1 MTPMDKTLLQEFMAE
16 EAIPMR
22 TKFDD
27 YLPVALGVRRA
38 SQIVMPAELPDA
50 SILGAT
56 IDERF
61 RQKMSGHRLPGESLQ
76 TFFKGKVGKYWRRNQ
91 AQEIRFRMDTLRD
104 LYTDIVQGSHSYQ
117 TYVKWMD
124 RLGLRHKELESRPTI
139 REVYLFTDPAI
150 SAELE
155 ELQDLRKDIRYER
168 MRTPPGSGPAY
179 SRAFPEEQHAAY
191 LKKLGS
197 ILGFPLCCVDRYAFD
212 RDSAVLSPE
221 VRAANQLEHL
231 ENPDE
236 YDVYAF
242 FTKDFFPCQPDCAS
256 ASDTGKLMY
265 ERLAE
270 MSPEVAEAYKRHL
283 EENVSLVKRYPE
295 IIQQKIE
302 ALERL
307 AGRPQ
312 EGEKSEE

>member
-1 MTPMDKTLLQEFMAE
+1 MDKTLLQEFMAE
-16 EAIPMR
+16 EAIPLK

-76 TFFKGKVGKYWRRNQ
+76 TFFKDKVGKYWRRNQ

-104 LYTDIVQGSHSYQ
+104 LYADIVQGSHSYQ
-117 TYVKWMD
+117 TYLKWMD
-124 RLGLRHKELESRPTI
+124 RLGLKHKELESRPTI
-139 REVYLFTDPAI
+139 REVYLFTDPEVAP
-150 SAELE
+150 ELE

-168 MRTPPGSGPAY
+168 MRTPPGGGPIY

-197 ILGFPLCCVDRYAFD
+197 ILGFPLCCVDRYVFD
-212 RDSAVLSPE
+212 RESTVLSPE

-231 ENPDE
+231 EEPDE
-236 YDVYAF
+236 YDAYAY
-242 FTKDFFPCQPDCAS
+242 FTKDFFPCQPDCENAS
-256 ASDTGKLMY
+256 EIGKIMY
-265 ERLAE
+265 EKLLE
-270 MSPEVAEAYKRHL
+270 ISPEVAEAYKRHL
-283 EENVSLVKRYPE
+283 EENVELVKRYPE

-307 AGRPQ
+307 SGKTQ